1 MSDLQNYLDVAL
13 KKIKLNKPVEPSL
26 IKDYDIHQEIAAMIA
41 SLRGDMNLTQGQL
54 AKRSGVSQANIS
66 KFENGISQP
75 SISTL
80 KKMADGMGKRLI
92 VRFIDKEVDF

>member
-1 MSDLQNYLDVAL
+1 MSDLQHFLDVAL
-13 KKIKLNKPVEPSL
+13 KKVKLDKPDEPKL
-26 IKDYDIHQEIAAMIA
+26 IEDYDINHEIAVMITVM
-41 SLRGDMNLTQGQL
+41 RNEMNLTQGQL

-75 SISTL
+75 SIGTL
-80 KKMADGMGKRLI
+80 KKIADGMGKRLI